1 MKLIETITRYIED
14 NQLFDKNDKI
24 VLGVSGGLDSV
35 VLLDIMHK
43 LGYEIVIAHCN
54 FHLRKNESIR
64 DEKFVEDLALSYN
77 LQYEKTDFETLN
89 YAASNKI
96 SIEMAAR
103 ELRYNWFEEIREKVG
118 ARYIA
123 VAHHIN
129 DSIETILLNVTRGTG
144 LKGILGI
151 SPKVGHIV
159 RPFLC
164 LYREDLEKYTKDN
177 DLKYITDSTNLEAI
191 YKRNSMRL
199 DVLPLLK
206 QMNPSVNKA
215 IEDFSY
221 RMREVDKI
229 YSHYINE
236 NIDNILKNNSINIKS
251 LNQTI
256 SPKSVLYEILNSYGF
271 TPSTINDL
279 YKILDTPESGKIF
292 LSEEYIA
299 LKDRDFVYLKKK
311 EDIDHTAYEIGINE
325 TITNPIHL
333 QLSEKNVSELNDL
346 NTPKNICY
354 LDKSKLTFPLVL
366 RKWEKGDRFTPLG
379 MKGAKKLSDYFS
391 DKKFSLF
398 DKENAWIL
406 LSNDEIVWIVG
417 ERSDNNFKV
426 TSNTSEI
433 VIIEYKK

>member
-1 MKLIETITRYIED
+1 MKLIETVSGYIED

-35 VLLDIMHK
+35 VLLNVMHK
-43 LGYEIVIAHCN
+43 LGYNIVIAHCN
-54 FHLRKNESIR
+54 FHLRKDESIR

-77 LQYEKTDFETLN
+77 IQYEKTDFDTLS
-89 YAASNKI
+89 YAASHKI

-103 ELRYNWFEEIREKVG
+103 ELRYNWFEEIRKKVG
-118 ARYIA
+118 ANYIA

-129 DSIETILLNVTRGTG
+129 DSIETILLNLTRGTG

-151 SPKVGHIV
+151 SPRVGHIV

-164 LYREDLEKYTKDN
+164 LYKEDLEKYTIEN

-199 DVLPLLK
+199 DVIPLLK

-236 NIDNILKNNSINIKS
+236 NISDIFKDNSINIKS

-279 YKILDTPESGKIF
+279 YRTLNTPDSGKIF

-299 LKDRDFVYLKKK
+299 LKDRDFIYLKRKK
-311 EDIDHTAYEIGINE
+311 I
-325 TITNPIHL
+325 PII
-333 QLSEKNVSELNDL
+333 QFIRL
-346 NTPKNICY
+346 NTIKQ
-354 LDKSKLTFPLVL
+354 
-366 RKWEKGDRFTPLG
+366 
-379 MKGAKKLSDYFS
+379 
-391 DKKFSLF
+391 
-398 DKENAWIL
+398 
-406 LSNDEIVWIVG
+406 
-417 ERSDNNFKV
+417 
-426 TSNTSEI
+426 
-433 VIIEYKK
+433 